1 MGICIIYLYN
11 IYICIHYVYWYLFIY
26 IYIYDMYS
34 YIWGAEQKST
44 QVPISMLPDVVE
56 ANVGF
61 FQMALVDFA

>member
-11 IYICIHYVYWYLFIY
+11 IYMYTLCILVSIHIY

>member
-1 MGICIIYLYN
+1 MYTGIYS
-11 IYICIHYVYWYLFIY
+11 Y

>member
-11 IYICIHYVYWYLFIY
+11 IYMYTLCILVSIH